1 MSGISSPAY
10 GSADGEHEEATM
22 DGNGSEW
29 FDTVIVG
36 GGQAGLSAGYH
47 LKEAGRSFVI
57 LDAND
62 RVGGS
67 WRRRYDS
74 LQLFTPSWAVRL
86 PGWRFPKRSAPY
98 PSREQMADY
107 LEAYARRFDLPVRT
121 GVDVQRISRVGDL
134 YVLSLADGRIEADH
148 VIVASGADRNP
159 RVPAFSREL
168 DPAIVHM
175 HSSDYRNP
183 SQLREGGVLVVGAG
197 NSGADISLDVVG
209 SHPTWLSGPDRGHV
223 PVSID
228 TWVAQN
234 VAFRIIRFV
243 GLHVLTLRTRIGRRA
258 KVKEASKGDMLVR
271 VKPKQIVAAGIERVG
286 KTVGVT
292 DGMPTLEDGRILE
305 VANVIWCTG
314 FRHDLSWIDLPI
326 FGEDGEL
333 LHERGEVTF
342 EPGLYFVGLFFQ
354 YSAASNVIPGVPR
367 DAKYVVERLLERD
380 RAGAAAEAR
389 VAA

>member
-1 MSGISSPAY
+1 
-10 GSADGEHEEATM
+10 M
-22 DGNGSEW
+22 DGTGSERI
-29 FDTVIVG
+29 DTVVIG
-36 GGQAGLSAGYH
+36 AGQAGLSAGFH

-62 RVGGS
+62 RIGGS
-67 WRRRYDS
+67 WRTRYDS
-74 LQLFTPSWAVRL
+74 LQLFTPWWAVKL
-86 PGWRFPKRSAPY
+86 PGWRFPKGSAPY

-121 GVDVQRISRVGDL
+121 GVDVQRISRVGDR

-159 RVPAFSREL
+159 RIPVFSRGL

-223 PVSID
+223 PVNID
-228 TWVAQN
+228 KWVAQN

-243 GLHVLTLRTRIGRRA
+243 GLHVLTLRTPIGRRA

-292 DGMPTLEDGRILE
+292 DGMPTLEDGRVLD

-314 FRHDLSWIDLPI
+314 FRHDFSWIDLPI

-333 LHERGEVTF
+333 VHERGVVTS

-354 YSAASNVIPGVPR
+354 YSAASSVIPGVPR

-380 RAGAAAEAR
+380 RTGTTADR
-389 VAA
+389 QVAA